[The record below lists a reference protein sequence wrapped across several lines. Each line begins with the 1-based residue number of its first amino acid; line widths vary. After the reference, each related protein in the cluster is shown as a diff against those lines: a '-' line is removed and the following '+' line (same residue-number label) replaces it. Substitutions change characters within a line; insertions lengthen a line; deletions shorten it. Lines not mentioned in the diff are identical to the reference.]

1 MSDMTVGGQAVIEG
15 VMMRTPHAFTVA
27 VRAPDGSIVLK
38 EDAWRSIWDRLT
50 FLRWPFLRGT
60 VVMIEALVN
69 GLQALTFA
77 ANVAEPD
84 PASGSEAAL
93 DSGSASASAAGAS
106 TAHPSVDSSA
116 QAPAGEPLSNAQLTM
131 TIATS
136 FVLGIGMFVAL
147 PHLLTAGIGWLIGGN
162 ALDPDGFAFHLVDG
176 FIKLCIFIA
185 YIWAISRI
193 PEIRRVFQYHGA
205 EHKSVYAYE
214 AQVPLTVDSVR
225 QFSTLHP
232 RCGTSFLMFV
242 MLVSIFLFTAVFPL
256 FAPSL
261 AGMPKLLSNLVMVA
275 VKIPLMLPIAGIS
288 YEAIRFSGRFP
299 DNPVL
304 GLLSKPGLW
313 MQRLTTGEP
322 DDQQLEVA
330 LAALKSALRREAD
343 WQEHNGQVDA
353 SAAALRM
360 AAAS

>member
-50 FLRWPFLRGT
+50 FLRWPFFRGT

-84 PASGSEAAL
+84 PASPAES
-93 DSGSASASAAGAS
+93 SSSNASAEGASPSSAAPDA
-106 TAHPSVDSSA
+106 A
-116 QAPAGEPLSNAQLTM
+116 PLSNAQLTM
-131 TIATS
+131 TIASS

-147 PHLLTAGIGWLIGGN
+147 PHLLTAGIGWVIGGN

-176 FIKLCIFIA
+176 IIKLGIFIA

-214 AQVPLTVDSVR
+214 ARVPLTVEAVR
-225 QFSTLHP
+225 GFSTLHP

-304 GLLSKPGLW
+304 GLLSRPGLW

-322 DDQQLEVA
+322 DDAQLEVA

>member
-1 MSDMTVGGQAVIEG
+1 MGELTVGGQAVIEG

-38 EDAWRSIWDRLT
+38 EDVWRSIWDRLT

-77 ANVAEPD
+77 ANVAEPVD
-84 PASGSEAAL
+84 AGAGEGQEGAAPAG
-93 DSGSASASAAGAS
+93 ASAS
-106 TAHPSVDSSA
+106 
-116 QAPAGEPLSNAQLTM
+116 QPLSNVQLTL
-131 TIATS
+131 TIASS
-136 FVLGIGMFVAL
+136 FALGIGMFVAL
-147 PHLLTAGIGWLIGGN
+147 PHLLTAGLGWLVGGN

-176 FIKLCIFIA
+176 ILKLGIFIA

-214 AQVPLTVDSVR
+214 AQVPLTVEQVR
-225 QFSTLHP
+225 GFSTLHP

-261 AGMPKLLSNLVMVA
+261 AGLPKLVSNLVMVA
-275 VKIPLMLPIAGIS
+275 IKIPLMLPIAGIS
-288 YEAIRFSGRFP
+288 YEAIRFSGKFP
-299 DNPVL
+299 NNPVL

-322 DDQQLEVA
+322 DDQQLEIA
-330 LAALKSALRREAD
+330 LAALKSALKREAD
-343 WQEHNGQVDA
+343 WQERNGQRDA
-353 SAAALRM
+353 SAAALRL